1 MPVLDLFAFFESYI
15 LINNDGILK
24 LLSNYTI
31 MPFYFD
37 NNTFLK

>member
-1 MPVLDLFAFFESYI
+1 MPDLDLFAFFESYI

-31 MPFYFD
+31 MTFYFD